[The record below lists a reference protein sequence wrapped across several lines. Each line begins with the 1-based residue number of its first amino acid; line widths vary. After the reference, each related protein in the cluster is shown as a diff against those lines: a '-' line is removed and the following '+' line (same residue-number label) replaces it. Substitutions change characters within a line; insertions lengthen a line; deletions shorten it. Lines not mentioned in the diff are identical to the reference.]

1 MGRKPIVSV
10 TDENERISI
19 KKMYVCMHVCMYVTV
34 FSLCIRFIKVGD
46 SSEAA
51 RRIHRRKT
59 AINSFQRLQS
69 APN

>member
-19 KKMYVCMHVCMYVTV
+19 KKCMSVGMYVCMYLTV
-34 FSLCIRFIKVGD
+34 FSFYIRFMKVGN

-51 RRIHRRKT
+51 RRIHRRK
-59 AINSFQRLQS
+59 R
-69 APN
+69 P